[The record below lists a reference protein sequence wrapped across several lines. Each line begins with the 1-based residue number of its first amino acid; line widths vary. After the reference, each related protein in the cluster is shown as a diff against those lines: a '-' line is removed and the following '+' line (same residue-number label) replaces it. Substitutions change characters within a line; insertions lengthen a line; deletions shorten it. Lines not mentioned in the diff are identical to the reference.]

1 MTENTL
7 NPEKTSVPADL
18 PHNPLI
24 EEMQALLHKFAEG
37 ESQRNESNASDP
49 TAQNPE
55 EPKEAAGDLPHNPLL
70 DEMQALL
77 RKFAE
82 ENVMNKS
89 DASDQAA
96 QKPEAPQE
104 TTEDSAPEKDAKT
117 EIAELKAL
125 VHKLVEEK
133 ARNSRN
139 DDDDDECDGDDDFDG
154 DYDWSPGPEWE
165 TIGYV
170 AGGAALVGLGA
181 LLYHW
186 LQKDD

>member
-18 PHNPLI
+18 PHNLMI
-24 EEMQALLHKFAEG
+24 E
-37 ESQRNESNASDP
+37 
-49 TAQNPE
+49 
-55 EPKEAAGDLPHNPLL
+55 
-70 DEMQALL
+70 EMQALL

-82 ENVMNKS
+82 ENAKNKS
-89 DASDQAA
+89 DVSEQNA

-125 VHKLVEEK
+125 VAQLVEEK
-133 ARNSRN
+133 ARNSR
-139 DDDDDECDGDDDFDG
+139 DDDDEDECDGDDDFDG
-154 DYDWSPGPEWE
+154 DYYWSPGPEWE
-165 TIGYV
+165 TLGYV

-186 LQKDD
+186 LKD

>member
-18 PHNPLI
+18 PHNPL
-24 EEMQALLHKFAEG
+24 
-37 ESQRNESNASDP
+37 
-49 TAQNPE
+49 
-55 EPKEAAGDLPHNPLL
+55 L

-82 ENVMNKS
+82 GESQKNES
-89 DASDQAA
+89 DTSDQAA
-96 QKPEAPQE
+96 QNPEEPQEAAGDLPQNPMIEEMQALLRKFAEENAKNKSDAPDQNAQDPEASQE
-104 TTEDSAPEKDAKT
+104 PTEDSDPKKDSQS

-125 VHKLVEEK
+125 VAQLVEEK
-133 ARNSRN
+133 ARNSRD

-154 DYDWSPGPEWE
+154 DYYWSPGPEWE

-186 LQKDD
+186 LKD

>member
-1 MTENTL
+1 MTENDL

-18 PHNPLI
+18 PHNPMI
-24 EEMQALLHKFAEG
+24 E
-37 ESQRNESNASDP
+37 
-49 TAQNPE
+49 
-55 EPKEAAGDLPHNPLL
+55 
-70 DEMQALL
+70 EMQALL

-82 ENVMNKS
+82 ENAKNKS
-89 DASDQAA
+89 DVSEQNV

-133 ARNSRN
+133 ARNSR
-139 DDDDDECDGDDDFDG
+139 DDDDECDGNDDDDDDDD
-154 DYDWSPGPEWE
+154 DYYWSPGPEWE

-186 LQKDD
+186 LKD

>member
-18 PHNPLI
+18 PHNPMI
-24 EEMQALLHKFAEG
+24 E
-37 ESQRNESNASDP
+37 
-49 TAQNPE
+49 
-55 EPKEAAGDLPHNPLL
+55 
-70 DEMQALL
+70 EMQALL

-82 ENVMNKS
+82 ENAKNKS
-89 DASDQAA
+89 DTSDQNA

-104 TTEDSAPEKDAKT
+104 TTEDSAPERDAKA

-125 VHKLVEEK
+125 VAKLVDEK
-133 ARNSRN
+133 TKKSSK
-139 DDDDDECDGDDDFDG
+139 DDDDDEDDDDDFEG
-154 DYDWSPGPEWE
+154 DYYWSPGPEWE

>member
-1 MTENTL
+1 MTENNL

-18 PHNPLI
+18 PHSPLI
-24 EEMQALLHKFAEG
+24 
-37 ESQRNESNASDP
+37 
-49 TAQNPE
+49 
-55 EPKEAAGDLPHNPLL
+55 

-82 ENVMNKS
+82 ENAKNKS
-89 DASDQAA
+89 DALEQAA
-96 QKPEAPQE
+96 QNPEVSQE
-104 TTEDSAPEKDAKT
+104 TTEDSGPKKDSNS

-125 VHKLVEEK
+125 VTKLVEEK
-133 ARNSRN
+133 ARNSR
-139 DDDDDECDGDDDFDG
+139 DDDDDDYDEDDDDDD
-154 DYDWSPGPEWE
+154 DYYWSPGPEWE

-186 LQKDD
+186 LKD

>member
-1 MTENTL
+1 MTENNL

-18 PHNPLI
+18 PHSPLI
-24 EEMQALLHKFAEG
+24 
-37 ESQRNESNASDP
+37 
-49 TAQNPE
+49 
-55 EPKEAAGDLPHNPLL
+55 

-82 ENVMNKS
+82 ENAKNKS
-89 DASDQAA
+89 DASNQAA
-96 QKPEAPQE
+96 QNPEVSQE
-104 TTEDSAPEKDAKT
+104 TTEDSGPKKDSNS

-125 VHKLVEEK
+125 VTKLVEEK
-133 ARNSRN
+133 ARNSR
-139 DDDDDECDGDDDFDG
+139 DDDDDDYDEDDDDDD
-154 DYDWSPGPEWE
+154 DYYWSPGPEWE

-186 LQKDD
+186 LKD

>member
-1 MTENTL
+1 MTENNL

-18 PHNPLI
+18 PHSPLI
-24 EEMQALLHKFAEG
+24 
-37 ESQRNESNASDP
+37 
-49 TAQNPE
+49 
-55 EPKEAAGDLPHNPLL
+55 

-82 ENVMNKS
+82 ENAKNKS
-89 DASDQAA
+89 DVSEQNA

-104 TTEDSAPEKDAKT
+104 TTEDSDSKKDSKS

-125 VHKLVEEK
+125 VTKLIEEK
-133 ARNSRN
+133 ARNSR
-139 DDDDDECDGDDDFDG
+139 DDDDDDYDEDDDDDD
-154 DYDWSPGPEWE
+154 DYYWSPGPEWE

-186 LQKDD
+186 LKD

>member
-1 MTENTL
+1 MTENNL

-18 PHNPLI
+18 PHNPMI
-24 EEMQALLHKFAEG
+24 E
-37 ESQRNESNASDP
+37 
-49 TAQNPE
+49 
-55 EPKEAAGDLPHNPLL
+55 
-70 DEMQALL
+70 EMQALL

-82 ENVMNKS
+82 ENAKNKS
-89 DASDQAA
+89 DASDQNA

-125 VHKLVEEK
+125 VAQLVEEK
-133 ARNSRN
+133 ARNSR
-139 DDDDDECDGDDDFDG
+139 DDDDEDECDGDDDFDG
-154 DYDWSPGPEWE
+154 DYYWSPGPEWE
-165 TIGYV
+165 TLGYV

>member
-1 MTENTL
+1 MTENNL

-18 PHNPLI
+18 PHSPLI
-24 EEMQALLHKFAEG
+24 
-37 ESQRNESNASDP
+37 
-49 TAQNPE
+49 
-55 EPKEAAGDLPHNPLL
+55 

-82 ENVMNKS
+82 ENAKNKS
-89 DASDQAA
+89 DASNQAA
-96 QKPEAPQE
+96 QNPEEPKEA
-104 TTEDSAPEKDAKT
+104 TEVSDPKKDSKS

-125 VHKLVEEK
+125 VAKLVEEK
-133 ARNSRN
+133 ARNSHDDEGNDECGN
-139 DDDDDECDGDDDFDG
+139 DDDDFEDD
-154 DYDWSPGPEWE
+154 YYWSPGPEWE

-186 LQKDD
+186 LKD

>member
-1 MTENTL
+1 MTENNL

-18 PHNPLI
+18 P
-24 EEMQALLHKFAEG
+24 
-37 ESQRNESNASDP
+37 R
-49 TAQNPE
+49 
-55 EPKEAAGDLPHNPLL
+55 NPLL

-82 ENVMNKS
+82 ENAKNKS
-89 DASDQAA
+89 DASDQNT
-96 QKPEAPQE
+96 QEPEAPQE
-104 TTEDSAPEKDAKT
+104 TTEDPKKDSKS

-125 VHKLVEEK
+125 VAKLVEEK
-133 ARNSRN
+133 ARNSH
-139 DDDDDECDGDDDFDG
+139 DDDDGDECDGNDEDDD
-154 DYDWSPGPEWE
+154 DYYWSPGPEWE

-186 LQKDD
+186 LKD

>member
-1 MTENTL
+1 MTENNL
-7 NPEKTSVPADL
+7 NPEKTSAPADL
-18 PHNPLI
+18 PHNPMI
-24 EEMQALLHKFAEG
+24 E
-37 ESQRNESNASDP
+37 
-49 TAQNPE
+49 
-55 EPKEAAGDLPHNPLL
+55 
-70 DEMQALL
+70 EMQALL

-82 ENVMNKS
+82 ENAKNKS
-89 DASDQAA
+89 DTSDQNA

-133 ARNSRN
+133 ARNSR
-139 DDDDDECDGDDDFDG
+139 DDDDD
-154 DYDWSPGPEWE
+154 YYWSPGPEWE

-186 LQKDD
+186 LKD

>member
-1 MTENTL
+1 MTENNL
-7 NPEKTSVPADL
+7 NPEKACVHADL
-18 PHNPLI
+18 PHNPMI
-24 EEMQALLHKFAEG
+24 EEMQALLRKFAEG

-49 TAQNPE
+49 TTQNPE
-55 EPKEAAGDLPHNPLL
+55 EPKEAAGDLPQNPMIE
-70 DEMQALL
+70 EMQALL

-82 ENVMNKS
+82 ENAKNKS

-96 QKPEAPQE
+96 QKPEVSQE
-104 TTEDSAPEKDAKT
+104 PTEDSDPKKDSQS
-117 EIAELKAL
+117 EIAELKSL
-125 VHKLVEEK
+125 VAQLVEEK
-133 ARNSRN
+133 ARNSR
-139 DDDDDECDGDDDFDG
+139 DDDDEDECDGDDDFDG
-154 DYDWSPGPEWE
+154 DYYWSPGPEWE

>member
-18 PHNPLI
+18 PHNPMI
-24 EEMQALLHKFAEG
+24 EEMQALLRKFAEG
-37 ESQRNESNASDP
+37 ESQRNE
-49 TAQNPE
+49 
-55 EPKEAAGDLPHNPLL
+55 
-70 DEMQALL
+70 
-77 RKFAE
+77 
-82 ENVMNKS
+82 S

-125 VHKLVEEK
+125 VAQLVEGK
-133 ARNSRN
+133 ARNSR
-139 DDDDDECDGDDDFDG
+139 DDDDECDGNDDDDFED
-154 DYDWSPGPEWE
+154 DYYWSPGPEWE
-165 TIGYV
+165 TLGYV